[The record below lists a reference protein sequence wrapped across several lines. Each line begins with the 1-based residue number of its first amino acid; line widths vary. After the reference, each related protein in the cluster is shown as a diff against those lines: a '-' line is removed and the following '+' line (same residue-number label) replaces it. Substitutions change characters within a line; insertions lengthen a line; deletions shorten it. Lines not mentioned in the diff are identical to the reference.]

1 MADRFYQFFW
11 HRIHGIVHTQY
22 GIAFTAFDR
31 MFKKK
36 PKNPV

>member
-1 MADRFYQFFW
+1 MAIQIG
-11 HRIHGIVHTQY
+11 HLKEAKERIQIPIY
-22 GIAFTAFDR
+22 GMKFTAFDR